1 MTVAILGTR
10 TLDLLSICCTGVV
23 CVDLLRRCTLVEGDE
38 PVQKVVARRIVVVTA
53 VVVGEVV
60 A

>member
-1 MTVAILGTR
+1 MAVTPTR
-10 TLDLLSICCTGVV
+10 TFDLLSICCTGVV
-23 CVDLLRRCTLVEGDE
+23 CVDLLRRCALVEGDE
-38 PVQKVVARRIVVVTA
+38 TVEKVVARRVVVFTA